1 MRGYGEDWSGLQAA
15 DAPPAD
21 AGFPPFP
28 GMGQAA
34 GSQQPL
40 PQSGDGDKPK
50 FSIDMLEMLMRDE
63 KMQETMYQYLPENMR
78 NKETFDW
85 MLSNPEF
92 RGQLQTM
99 LEKQASVASPVHRCR
114 SRWAMRDMLLGDLK
128 LLHVMLC
135 ITARGIHWAVVGLV
149 VGEKNKE
156 IPIFSDDC
164 YAGFCVLSVLTCCR
178 ARTWTLPCSSSC
190 NQWTQKLC
198 GLSWR

>member
-1 MRGYGEDWSGLQAA
+1 MTVHVHHPLPLHASRRLTGAVLQVA

-28 GMGQAA
+28 GTGQPA
-34 GSQQPL
+34 GSQQPP

-99 LEKQASVASPVHRCR
+99 LEKQASAASLVA
-114 SRWAMRDMLLGDLK
+114 MLLAMD
-128 LLHVMLC
+128 
-135 ITARGIHWAVVGLV
+135 RPWR
-149 VGEKNKE
+149 
-156 IPIFSDDC
+156 D
-164 YAGFCVLSVLTCCR
+164 
-178 ARTWTLPCSSSC
+178 SC
-190 NQWTQKLC
+190 LAI
-198 GLSWR
+198 